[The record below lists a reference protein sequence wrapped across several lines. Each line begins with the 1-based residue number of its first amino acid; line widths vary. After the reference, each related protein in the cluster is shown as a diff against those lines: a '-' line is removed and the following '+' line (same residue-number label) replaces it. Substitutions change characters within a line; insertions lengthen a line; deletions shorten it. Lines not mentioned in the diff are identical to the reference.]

1 MSDYRAFFQRNDWSE
16 YVYGARHLLD
26 HPDVMQ
32 KEPLKIKLKGM
43 SATYEYYTP
52 FTELQDR
59 ATSFHLDSHADPTN
73 GTRFAK
79 SVWNVRHVAYRDE
92 TNEKIWFRDLGP
104 AVQWDG
110 KQRNDEEPMRLMLML
125 SREKWPD
132 EPLIVNGS
140 RNFKRALYA
149 VAYEQGIPI
158 AGKEFELYSNHRD
171 MDRSIARQEM
181 IDLKEG
187 ISAPRRSPA
196 LGL

>member
-1 MSDYRAFFQRNDWSE
+1 MSDHRTFFQQNDWSE

-26 HPDVMQ
+26 YPDVMQ

-43 SATYEYYTP
+43 SATYEFYTP
-52 FTELQDR
+52 LTKLQDR
-59 ATSFHLDSHADPTN
+59 ATSLYLDTHADPAS
-73 GTRFAK
+73 GSRFVK
-79 SVWNVRHVAYRDE
+79 SQWDVRHVAYRDE

-110 KQRNDEEPMRLMLML
+110 KQRNDSEPMRLMLIL
-125 SREKWPD
+125 SREKWPN
-132 EPLIVNGS
+132 EPLVVNGS
-140 RNFKRALYA
+140 RNFKRSLFA
-149 VAYEQGIPI
+149 VAYDQGIPI

-171 MDRSIARQEM
+171 MDRSIARQEA
-181 IDLKEG
+181 IDMRDG